1 VPEAGLAVT
10 APHALLGSPAGGYDS
25 PTSTATSTV
34 GVQSQTT
41 GIPTGAT
48 AGLSTQGMPPMPPT
62 GAGAGVPVGEGV
74 EHPAL
79 REAREVAEPVTLPSS
94 GATVVQGEGIL
105 PKEVRGPA
113 GKRFETPYYVARVDP
128 TDPSM
133 VYIVNAYSAD
143 PNYPDWQGGLMPQ
156 DEPVG
161 KTIEAGDRKGIDE
174 ALNAKRIMDQL
185 VDVLGQ
191 IETPTGAARQ
201 LSVWIPEI
209 LDPVANTVLEEGWQL
224 ETREIESIV
233 RGARQL
239 VGKMKEGGVL
249 RKEDES
255 KYKAM
260 LTDIGNQP
268 ELARSKAD
276 HFRREMENTLYDRIM
291 GLKRAGFNVWDTMA
305 DFGFA
310 GVPPHVRLAGPDGQT
325 DWYEAKTT
333 EGRQAIRDLHE
344 GLDYTFPDKDY
355 QNAFEEAWAK
365 QGGRGF
371 TRKRYPR

>member
-1 VPEAGLAVT
+1 
-10 APHALLGSPAGGYDS
+10 
-25 PTSTATSTV
+25 
-34 GVQSQTT
+34 
-41 GIPTGAT
+41 
-48 AGLSTQGMPPMPPT
+48 
-62 GAGAGVPVGEGV
+62 
-74 EHPAL
+74 
-79 REAREVAEPVTLPSS
+79 
-94 GATVVQGEGIL
+94 
-105 PKEVRGPA
+105 
-113 GKRFETPYYVARVDP
+113 
-128 TDPSM
+128 
-133 VYIVNAYSAD
+133 
-143 PNYPDWQGGLMPQ
+143 MPQ